1 MSDNENEKQT
11 LQDRLKLERQKCKVL
26 KQALKE
32 ERLARDSFDSEIQQ
46 LKTKIDLLQKQL
58 SERVSLSQRVIDN
71 RTAEISNSSRIRCLW
86 KKLY

>member
-32 ERLARDSFDSEIQQ
+32 ERLARDSFDSEMQQ
-46 LKTKIDLLQKQL
+46 LKTKIELLHK
-58 SERVSLSQRVIDN
+58 
-71 RTAEISNSSRIRCLW
+71 
-86 KKLY
+86 

>member
-32 ERLARDSFDSEIQQ
+32 ERLARDSFDSEMQQ
-46 LKTKIDLLQKQL
+46 LKTKIELLQKQL
-58 SERVSLSQRVIDN
+58 SERVSLS
-71 RTAEISNSSRIRCLW
+71 
-86 KKLY
+86 